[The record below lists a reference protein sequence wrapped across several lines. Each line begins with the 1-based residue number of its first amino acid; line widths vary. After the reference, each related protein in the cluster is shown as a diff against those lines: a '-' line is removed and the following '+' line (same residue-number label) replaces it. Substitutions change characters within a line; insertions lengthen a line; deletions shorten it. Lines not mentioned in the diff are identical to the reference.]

1 MCPVCETTLDQS
13 SSPAAQ
19 QIKRVIATRIAAG
32 DTKTQIKDRLVAEYG
47 SAILAAPPH
56 KGFGLVAWWLPVA
69 GILAAA
75 VAVGVG
81 ARRWA
86 RAREPAPAGPPLDA
100 ASEQRLGDPGVGR
113 RVALASLPFIAGF
126 AIVFVA
132 LGAAANLIAGV
143 LNDQTR
149 QALAGFILVV
159 AGLAFMGLLPGTD
172 RLVAGGVIQGARKS
186 GSRVLLGGAFAIC
199 AAPCVGPFLA
209 EAFAAAGNSDTV
221 IRGSAW
227 LAAYSAG
234 LGAAFLLVAVFFVR
248 GMTLFRW
255 MRDHYRVFSIVGGTI
270 LVLLGLLLFF
280 DEFYR
285 VQVYTHRLLEA
296 VGLGDL

>member
-1 MCPVCETTLDQS
+1 MEKAGGLFLLGFAS
-13 SSPAAQ
+13 
-19 QIKRVIATRIAAG
+19 IAFPCVLP
-32 DTKTQIKDRLVAEYG
+32 LVPGYL
-47 SAILAAPPH
+47 SA
-56 KGFGLVAWWLPVA
+56 VS
-69 GILAAA
+69 A
-75 VAVGVG
+75 VEAN
-81 ARRWA
+81 
-86 RAREPAPAGPPLDA
+86 
-100 ASEQRLGDPGVGR
+100 RLGDRGVGR
-113 RVALASLPFIAGF
+113 RVAIASLPFIAGF

-132 LGAAANLIAGV
+132 LGAATNLIASV
-143 LNDQTR
+143 MSEQTK

-172 RLVAGGVIQGARKS
+172 RLVAGGLMQGARRT

-209 EAFAAAGNSDTV
+209 EAFAAASNSETV

-234 LGAAFLLVAVFFVR
+234 LGVAFLLAAVFFVR
-248 GMTLFRW
+248 GMAFFRW
-255 MRDHYRVFSIVGGTI
+255 MRDNYRIFSLVGGTI
-270 LVLLGLLLFF
+270 LVALGLLLFF